1 MGSRFAR
8 IAIVATVLTGTA
20 VAMAGVTT
28 TTASAATSNTT
39 REVCA
44 QSLYVRAAPAGVVIG
59 TLFKGDNFNQER
71 SDASGIWVFGHAY
84 GNVHQDGWVENG
96 WFC

>member
-1 MGSRFAR
+1 MRSRFGR
-8 IAIVATVLTGTA
+8 IATVATVLTSTA
-20 VAMAGVTT
+20 IALAVLP
-28 TTASAATSNTT
+28 TATAAAATNTT

-59 TLFKGDNFNQER
+59 TLFTGDNFNVER
-71 SDASGIWVFGHAY
+71 SDASGIWLFGHAY
-84 GNVHQDGWVENG
+84 GNVHKDGWVENG